1 MKKQMFEIERLE
13 MQVVREIQEAM
24 VQPQPHMYYYYTNHG
39 TLTKYPNNGI
49 GAVPSPPPAV
59 LRPSGGRNH
68 SPLWNPIHGL
78 ALNMTAVSG
87 LNSQATP
94 SSLNTSALN
103 LS

>member
-24 VQPQPHMYYYYTNHG
+24 VQPQPHIYYYYTNHG
-39 TLTKYPNNGI
+39 TLSKYPNNGI
-49 GAVPSPPPAV
+49 GAVPSPPPV
-59 LRPSGGRNH
+59 LRPSGGRNN

-87 LNSQATP
+87 FISQAPP
-94 SSLNTSALN
+94 SSLNSSALN